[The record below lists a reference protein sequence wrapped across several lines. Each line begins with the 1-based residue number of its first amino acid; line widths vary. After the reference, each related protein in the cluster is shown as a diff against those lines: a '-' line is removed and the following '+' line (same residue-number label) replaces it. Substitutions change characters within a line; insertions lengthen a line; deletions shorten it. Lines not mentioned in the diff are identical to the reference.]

1 MVRQFLFFSFAISCL
16 TNCNSS
22 ASKNETPSAPT
33 QRQFRNVNWDMTK
46 DEVKKDETATLKN
59 ENPEKQTLSYFG
71 ITLFAKPAELV
82 YQFDNAKLKKASYF
96 VELDLNE
103 DPIKFYLLFKDSINN
118 KFGKPFSDE
127 IKWRGIYNE
136 MPLGKRNL
144 NEALLS
150 DNASLSTWWSDTVSL
165 PKRLIFLRC
174 DMIYGHYVFNT
185 TNSELQYF
193 EAKKN

>member
-1 MVRQFLFFSFAISCL
+1 MVRQFLFFSFAIFFL

-22 ASKNETPSAPT
+22 ASKNETPSAQT

-46 DEVKKDETATLKN
+46 DEVKKDETASLKN

-71 ITLFAKPAELV
+71 ITLFSKPAELE
-82 YQFDNAKLKKASYF
+82 YQFDNTKLKKASYF

-127 IKWRGIYNE
+127 IKWRGVYNE

-150 DNASLSTWWSDTVSL
+150 DNASLVTWWSDTVSL
-165 PKRLIFLRC
+165 PKRIIFLRC

>member
-1 MVRQFLFFSFAISCL
+1 MVRQFLFFSFAVFCL

-22 ASKNETPSAPT
+22 ASKNEAPSAPT

-46 DEVKKDETATLKN
+46 NEVKKDETASLKN

-71 ITLFAKPAELV
+71 ITLFSKPAELV

-103 DPIKFYLLFKDSINN
+103 DPIKFYELFKDSINN
-118 KFGKPFSDE
+118 KFGKPFSDD
-127 IKWRGIYNE
+127 IKWRGAYNQI
-136 MPLGKRNL
+136 PLEKRNL
-144 NEALLS
+144 KEALLS